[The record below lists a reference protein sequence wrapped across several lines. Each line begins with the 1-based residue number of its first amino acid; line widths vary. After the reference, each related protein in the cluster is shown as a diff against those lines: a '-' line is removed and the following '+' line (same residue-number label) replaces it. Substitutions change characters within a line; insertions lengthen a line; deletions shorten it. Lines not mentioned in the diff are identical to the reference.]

1 MSALGEGRARSA
13 FCAVFRLDRLPLVEQ
28 MSYRIPGMAKDS
40 ILKSGQIPQS
50 PSLIKIDVDGIEH
63 PILQGAHHVLRSPT
77 PRSALV
83 ELNDQFRELESEDTW
98 QLIDAGFELWSK
110 GHSELFESGR

>member
-63 PILQGAHHVLRSPT
+63 PIL
-77 PRSALV
+77 
-83 ELNDQFRELESEDTW
+83 
-98 QLIDAGFELWSK
+98 
-110 GHSELFESGR
+110 